1 VSQQERRIDE
11 ILRKIEPL
19 MARRLLDSIL
29 YSVNNSDMVYPG
41 NSRIHPL
48 EGIYEDQDKR
58 DETLYFF
65 LVSLESNSYRLL
77 V

>member
-1 VSQQERRIDE
+1 MSEQERRIDE

-29 YSVNNSDMVYPG
+29 YSVNSSDMVYPG

-48 EGIYEDQDKR
+48 EGIYEDIKTRETKR
-58 DETLYFF
+58 ST
-65 LVSLESNSYRLL
+65 SS
-77 V
+77 